1 MLIGKNYL
9 GLKNGLQIKNMI
21 GSDTMNIKIMC
32 MDCSRW
38 IGNVGSVS
46 LAKTK
51 MLCSACII
59 NNEKY
64 LKNMR

>member
-1 MLIGKNYL
+1 
-9 GLKNGLQIKNMI
+9 MI